1 MQPFVPYR
9 SRRPGKKWDVYVP
22 TRGAAGGPLRRV
34 SYGAAGMSDFTRHR
48 DPARR
53 ARYRARHR
61 RDRIDDPYSPG
72 FWSWWHLWG
81 DTSDGAT
88 AFRRAVVRAKRILRR
103 RHRGG

>member
-1 MQPFVPYR
+1 MRPFVAYR
-9 SRRPGKKWDVYVP
+9 SRTPGKKWDVYVP
-22 TRGAAGGPLRRV
+22 STVDGAPPRRV

-48 DPARR
+48 DRARR

-81 DTSDGAT
+81 DTSDGPT
-88 AFRRAVVRAKRILRR
+88 AFRRAVARARRILRR
-103 RHRGG
+103 RAR